1 MTSYSFQ
8 DISNINLN
16 AMLNKTKSRLR
27 ECIKHFQVRGSNLTS
42 IIKEV
47 HVTESGVAES
57 YKRKKS
63 APDVSRK
70 AVTVAFT

>member
-16 AMLNKTKSRLR
+16 AMLNETKSRLR
-27 ECIKHFQVRGSNLTS
+27 ECIKHFQMRGSNLTS

-47 HVTESGVAES
+47 HVTESRVAES

-70 AVTVAFT
+70 AVTVAFM

>member
-1 MTSYSFQ
+1 M
-8 DISNINLN
+8 
-16 AMLNKTKSRLR
+16 
-27 ECIKHFQVRGSNLTS
+27 RGSNLTS

-47 HVTESGVAES
+47 HVTESRVAES

-70 AVTVAFT
+70 AVTVAFM